1 MKGELTQKQ
10 KAFANEY
17 IKNGGN
23 ATQAYISAGY
33 SENGANR
40 SAQKLLSKTV
50 ITEYIAEKMEQT
62 APGYHVASRDPG
74 AKK

>member
-1 MKGELTQKQ
+1 MKGELTPKW
-10 KAFANEY
+10 KAFADEW

-40 SAQKLLSKTV
+40 
-50 ITEYIAEKMEQT
+50 ERT
-62 APGYHVASRDPG
+62 APGYHEPCRNPRE
-74 AKK
+74 KK

>member
-1 MKGELTQKQ
+1 MNSKIKLKW
-10 KAFANEY
+10 KIFADEY

-50 ITEYIAEKMEQT
+50 ISQYIAEKWSKLRKNST
-62 APGYHVASRDPG
+62 GISCR
-74 AKK
+74 

>member
-1 MKGELTQKQ
+1 MKGELTPKW
-10 KAFANEY
+10 KAFADEY

-23 ATQAYISAGY
+23 GTQAYISAGY

-50 ITEYIAEKMEQT
+50 ITEYIAEKWSK
-62 APGYHVASRDPG
+62 SRKNSTG
-74 AKK
+74 ISCR